1 MTIRKHDLL
10 AAASDDESDSR
21 GYTSEDNGA
30 ETKGRT
36 IKRRKRAQASD
47 FFGLGSDEED
57 SASDDEEERSEVKGK
72 KARKVIEK
80 EPTSEDEDE
89 DEQVPEQVNEELED
103 DIEDEGSDTYLDT
116 TTKSKSLSV
125 KPLKVPKKPKKL
137 GVIYLSSLPP
147 YMKPMTLKK
156 KIEDYGFGPVSKVF
170 LAPLVTNKAVQ
181 KVKSNKRKLFGEGWI
196 ELPKKQA
203 KICAET
209 MNANIVGGK
218 KGGYYHDDVWVMR
231 YLKGFSWANL
241 TEQINNE
248 RATKGARQRAEDAR
262 ARREEK
268 VFMEGVEAGRVADGM
283 AKKNEEKRKRKL
295 EALGDDV
302 ETKPQKPITIRRRF
316 VQNDVVKPKKSTSVG
331 DDAKRVLG
339 KIF

>member
-1 MTIRKHDLL
+1 MTTRKHDLL
-10 AAASDDESDSR
+10 AAASDDESDAR
-21 GYTSEDNGA
+21 DYTSEDNSA

-36 IKRRKRAQASD
+36 IKRRKRAHASD
-47 FFGLGSDEED
+47 FFGLDSDEED
-57 SASDDEEERSEVKGK
+57 SGSNDEEERSEVKGK
-72 KARKVIEK
+72 KVRKVIEK
-80 EPTSEDEDE
+80 KATSEDEDE
-89 DEQVPEQVNEELED
+89 VEEQVPEQVDEE
-103 DIEDEGSDTYLDT
+103 DIEDEGSDTYLDI
-116 TTKSKSLSV
+116 TTKSKSLS
-125 KPLKVPKKPKKL
+125 KPLKAPKKPKKL

-181 KVKSNKRKLFGEGWI
+181 KAKSNKRKLFGEGWI

-268 VFMEGVEAGRVADGM
+268 VFMEGVEAGRVADGI

-295 EALGDDV
+295 EALGEDI
-302 ETKPQKPITIRRRF
+302 ETKPQKPVTIRRRF
-316 VQNDVVKPKKSTSVG
+316 VQNDVVKPKKETSVG

>member
-1 MTIRKHDLL
+1 MTTRKHDLL
-10 AAASDDESDSR
+10 AAASDDESDAR
-21 GYTSEDNGA
+21 DYTSEDNSA

-47 FFGLGSDEED
+47 FFGLDSDEED
-57 SASDDEEERSEVKGK
+57 SGSNDEEERSEVKGK
-72 KARKVIEK
+72 KARKVVEK
-80 EPTSEDEDE
+80 KPTSEDEDE
-89 DEQVPEQVNEELED
+89 VEEQKVPEQVDEE
-103 DIEDEGSDTYLDT
+103 DIEEEGSDTYLDI
-116 TTKSKSLSV
+116 TTKSKSLS
-125 KPLKVPKKPKKL
+125 KPLKAPKKPKKL

-181 KVKSNKRKLFGEGWI
+181 KAKSNKRKLFGEGWI

-295 EALGDDV
+295 EALGEDV
-302 ETKPQKPITIRRRF
+302 ETKPQKPVTIRRRF
-316 VQNDVVKPKKSTSVG
+316 VQNDVVKPKKETSVG

>member
-10 AAASDDESDSR
+10 AAASDDESDAH
-21 GYTSEDNGA
+21 GYSSEDNGV

-47 FFGLGSDEED
+47 FFGLDSDEED
-57 SASDDEEERSEVKGK
+57 SASNDEEERSEVKGK

-89 DEQVPEQVNEELED
+89 EEQVSEQVNEELED
-103 DIEDEGSDTYLDT
+103 DIEDEGSDTYLDP
-116 TTKSKSLSV
+116 TTKSKPLS

-181 KVKSNKRKLFGEGWI
+181 KAKSNKRKLFGGGWI

-295 EALGDDV
+295 EALGEDV
-302 ETKPQKPITIRRRF
+302 ETKPQKPVTIRRRF

>member
-1 MTIRKHDLL
+1 MTTRKHDLL
-10 AAASDDESDSR
+10 AAASDDESDAR
-21 GYTSEDNGA
+21 DYTSEDNSA

-47 FFGLGSDEED
+47 FFGLDSDEED
-57 SASDDEEERSEVKGK
+57 SGSNDEEERSEVKGK
-72 KARKVIEK
+72 KARKVVEK
-80 EPTSEDEDE
+80 KPTSEDEDDVE
-89 DEQVPEQVNEELED
+89 EQVPEPDNED
-103 DIEDEGSDTYLDT
+103 DIEDEGSDTYLDI
-116 TTKSKSLSV
+116 TTKSKSLS
-125 KPLKVPKKPKKL
+125 KPLKAPKKPKKL

-181 KVKSNKRKLFGEGWI
+181 KAKSNKRKLFGEGWI

-268 VFMEGVEAGRVADGM
+268 VFMEGVEAGRVADGI

-295 EALGDDV
+295 EALGEDV
-302 ETKPQKPITIRRRF
+302 ETKPQKPVTIRRRF
-316 VQNDVVKPKKSTSVG
+316 VQNDVVKPKKETSVG
-331 DDAKRVLG
+331 DDTKRVLG